1 LSVSALET
9 GGCICRVLISWRNDE
24 GVRRLSELLD
34 KPWLN
39 NVAMKSNVGWA
50 ASLQSF
56 ANAIVAVDA
65 PDIGYEVNLRVSEI
79 FRRNPILSARWAWL
93 LSDAVQRHSTRKP
106 ESVDSKI
113 GLLQQANRELEAQST
128 DIRENDWLYARAA
141 AFSAIGAGY
150 SACGDAA
157 AAASMFKHSQAEADR
172 ISGSE
177 QMKAWS
183 YRELVERCP
192 RKSSARAEIERTAM
206 LFVDSIGDEEN
217 RSSLADALLTTA
229 DLQTNQIRKLLRYIR
244 STKRWTLSD
253 FLKTSTSLISG
264 SASPPSMAC
273 LLLRTAAS
281 YSPAFVKY
289 TIAETVREMIARKE
303 APNEEMLRLLE

>member
-1 LSVSALET
+1 
-9 GGCICRVLISWRNDE
+9 
-24 GVRRLSELLD
+24 
-34 KPWLN
+34 
-39 NVAMKSNVGWA
+39 
-50 ASLQSF
+50 
-56 ANAIVAVDA
+56 
-65 PDIGYEVNLRVSEI
+65 
-79 FRRNPILSARWAWL
+79 
-93 LSDAVQRHSTRKP
+93 
-106 ESVDSKI
+106 
-113 GLLQQANRELEAQST
+113 
-128 DIRENDWLYARAA
+128 
-141 AFSAIGAGY
+141 
-150 SACGDAA
+150 
-157 AAASMFKHSQAEADR
+157 
-172 ISGSE
+172 
-177 QMKAWS
+177 MKAWS

-192 RKSSARAEIERTAM
+192 RESSARAEIERAAM

-253 FLKTSTSLISG
+253 FLKTSTSLING

-303 APNEEMLRLLE
+303 TPDEEMLRLLE